1 MMLRE
6 QCGSNF
12 YNIKIIKHQIK
23 GDQKMITQNSQSSQ
37 SSQSYKNRDE
47 PQKHQIINLDYQS
60 SKPVDER
67 VIQHMIPYFNQI
79 YGNPSSLHTIG
90 DKAEDAMA
98 KAREQIAHFL
108 SVLPEEIYFTSGAT
122 ESINLALI
130 GYAIRNRRKGNHII
144 MSEVEHIS
152 QHNLAKYLEKN
163 GFVVSKVPVDQY
175 GKIRIDKLRK
185 RITEK
190 TILISV
196 QYANNEIG
204 TIQPI
209 KEVGEIAAE
218 MGIAF
223 HSDAVAA
230 QGQITLNPKQ
240 HHINLMSISSNDFYG
255 PKGIGV
261 LYLQKG
267 YRVSPLLIGG
277 GQEKGIRSG
286 TENVAGI
293 VGMAYATK
301 LLEEHQAEEV
311 ERYKSFQKKLQN
323 EILDSVPHSYLN
335 GHPKERLPNNSHF
348 RFDGIEGESIL
359 LMFKEHNIAV
369 STGSACSSK
378 TLEPSHTLISTGLLH
393 EEAHGSLEF
402 TTGRFTKED
411 HISKAV
417 ELTPKIVE
425 RLRAISPLY
434 SKTKVI

>member
-152 QHNLAKYLEKN
+152 QHNLAKYLEKM
-163 GFVVSKVPVDQY
+163 D
-175 GKIRIDKLRK
+175 LW
-185 RITEK
+185 
-190 TILISV
+190 
-196 QYANNEIG
+196 
-204 TIQPI
+204 
-209 KEVGEIAAE
+209 
-218 MGIAF
+218 
-223 HSDAVAA
+223 
-230 QGQITLNPKQ
+230 
-240 HHINLMSISSNDFYG
+240 
-255 PKGIGV
+255 
-261 LYLQKG
+261 YLKF
-267 YRVSPLLIGG
+267 L
-277 GQEKGIRSG
+277 
-286 TENVAGI
+286 
-293 VGMAYATK
+293 
-301 LLEEHQAEEV
+301 
-311 ERYKSFQKKLQN
+311 
-323 EILDSVPHSYLN
+323 
-335 GHPKERLPNNSHF
+335 
-348 RFDGIEGESIL
+348 
-359 LMFKEHNIAV
+359 
-369 STGSACSSK
+369 
-378 TLEPSHTLISTGLLH
+378 
-393 EEAHGSLEF
+393 
-402 TTGRFTKED
+402 
-411 HISKAV
+411 
-417 ELTPKIVE
+417 
-425 RLRAISPLY
+425 
-434 SKTKVI
+434 